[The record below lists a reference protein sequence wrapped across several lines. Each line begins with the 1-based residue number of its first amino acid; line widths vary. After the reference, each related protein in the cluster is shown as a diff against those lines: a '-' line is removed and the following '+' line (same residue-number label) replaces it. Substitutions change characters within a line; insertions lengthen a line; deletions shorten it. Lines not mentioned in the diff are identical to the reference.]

1 MSKQYLILEFPK
13 HAVKQDAFQLFG
25 HDATL
30 QSLTL
35 HVTRALLPSFY
46 QFLQR
51 GFFFGALVGCNIRA
65 LLCEQLGLDEQYVS
79 ERVTTVFLNGKP
91 VDDIDS
97 VIVREGSVLSL
108 SAAMPGLVGA
118 AMRRGGRYAFLRD
131 SITQQETAAPAES
144 KAGVIQMRLFNMVM
158 EELGPSFL
166 EKGIIVQT
174 AGLITFFGD
183 QPEEFW
189 GGCKLIA
196 LDGIPLEP
204 ARIKDGSALS
214 GGEWLMLS
222 VVASQESHCP

>member
-1 MSKQYLILEFPK
+1 MIHLTYPFEP
-13 HAVKQDAFQLFG
+13 
-25 HDATL
+25 TL

-35 HVTRALLPSFY
+35 HVTRAQLPSFF

-51 GFFFGALVGCNIRA
+51 GFFFGALVGCSIRA

-79 ERVTTVFLNGKP
+79 ERITTVFLDGKP

-131 SITQQETAAPAES
+131 SITQQETAGPGES
-144 KAGVIQMRLFNMVM
+144 KAGVVQMRLFNMVM

-174 AGLITFFGD
+174 SELIKFFGE

-196 LDGIPLEP
+196 LDGIPLESG
-204 ARIKDGSALS
+204 RIKDGSSFSS
-214 GGEWLMLS
+214 GAWLMLS
-222 VVASQESHCP
+222 AVTSQESRCP

>member
-1 MSKQYLILEFPK
+1 MMHLTYPFEP
-13 HAVKQDAFQLFG
+13 
-25 HDATL
+25 TL
-30 QSLTL
+30 QCLTL
-35 HVTRALLPSFY
+35 HVTKALLPSFF

-51 GFFFGALVGCNIRA
+51 GFFFGALVGCSIRA
-65 LLCEQLGLDEQYVS
+65 LLCEQLGMDEQYVS
-79 ERVTTVFLNGKP
+79 QRVTTVFLDGKP

-131 SITQQETAAPAES
+131 SITQQQTAASMECRP
-144 KAGVIQMRLFNMVM
+144 GIVQMKLFNMVM

-174 AGLITFFGD
+174 GELITFFSE

-204 ARIKDGSALS
+204 WRIKNGSALS
-214 GGEWLMLS
+214 SDEWLMLS